1 MHEFASRLVG
11 LYFCDAIP
19 QAISIG
25 FTKIVGPLAGF
36 GIVDAAGDHTEVSR
50 QSSSRKLQNLIKT
63 ADLVDKPV

>member
-25 FTKIVGPLAGF
+25 FTNTVGPLAGF
-36 GIVDAAGDHTEVSR
+36 EIVDAAGDPTKVSR
-50 QSSSRKLQNLIKT
+50 QSASRKLQNSIET
-63 ADLVDKPV
+63 ADSVKEPV